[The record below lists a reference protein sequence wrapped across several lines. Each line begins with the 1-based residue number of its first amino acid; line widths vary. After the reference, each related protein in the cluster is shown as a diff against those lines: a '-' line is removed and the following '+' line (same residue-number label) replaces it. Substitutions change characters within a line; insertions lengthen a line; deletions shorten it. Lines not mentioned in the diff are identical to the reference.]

1 MLKEKRIFK
10 PELLDIMSK
19 NLLSLILMTFLVTAC
34 NNVDIQ
40 NGPESNPQRKVKGI
54 PIIEKGWIS
63 ITEDID
69 DSAYI
74 ITWGD
79 DEKHLQNL
87 QLADFNSLYEP
98 RHVQKA
104 IYVKNGENQSE
115 ADTYTNA
122 SLGDIM
128 YSLTLKYNQ
137 DGWEATLG
145 ENHNALVIK
154 KRDKDMMDL
163 AILAEKRKINENTG
177 RKRAKEISQTF
188 DREYKF
194 EDKPL
199 RKLSMYQADSVLNKW
214 GISRH

>member
-214 GISRH
+214 GITRH

>member
-1 MLKEKRIFK
+1 
-10 PELLDIMSK
+10 MSK
-19 NLLSLILMTFLVTAC
+19 NLLSLILMTFWVTAC
-34 NNVDIQ
+34 NNVDTQ
-40 NGPESNPQRKVKGI
+40 NGPESNPQRKEKGI

-69 DSAYI
+69 GSAYI

-79 DEKHLQNL
+79 NEKHLQSL

-177 RKRAKEISQTF
+177 RKRAKEINQTF
-188 DREYKF
+188 DKEYKF

-199 RKLSMYQADSVLNKW
+199 KKLSMYQADSVLNKW